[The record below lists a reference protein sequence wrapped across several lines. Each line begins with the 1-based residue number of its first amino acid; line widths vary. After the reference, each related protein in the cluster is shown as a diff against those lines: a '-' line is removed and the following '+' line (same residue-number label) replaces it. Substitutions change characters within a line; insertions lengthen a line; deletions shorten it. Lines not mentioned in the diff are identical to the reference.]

1 MEIIT
6 ITNIIIFYLI
16 LILTHFLKIISD
28 KIVFSTYKPLID
40 DALIDAVHYA
50 SNITQVK
57 LRDFQSCDES
67 IKDNFIQHAIGYIQT
82 NWNEPFKKIDIDN
95 NNKLCSLLISNI
107 EQQK

>member
-1 MEIIT
+1 MEIVT
-6 ITNIIIFYLI
+6 VTNIVIVYFI

-28 KIVFSTYKPLID
+28 KIVFSTHKPLID
-40 DALIDAVHYA
+40 DTLIDAVHYA
-50 SNITQVK
+50 SNITKVK

-67 IKDNFIQHAIGYIQT
+67 IKDDFIQHAIGYVQT
-82 NWNEPFKKIDIDN
+82 NWNDYYKKIGIDN